1 MQVGKFLK
9 TINVETKTRPSRME
23 FFLKINKR
31 AGPIPIHV
39 QDGIKHAGGN
49 FFSKLINV
57 HAHLF
62 GTLE

>member
-1 MQVGKFLK
+1 
-9 TINVETKTRPSRME
+9 ME